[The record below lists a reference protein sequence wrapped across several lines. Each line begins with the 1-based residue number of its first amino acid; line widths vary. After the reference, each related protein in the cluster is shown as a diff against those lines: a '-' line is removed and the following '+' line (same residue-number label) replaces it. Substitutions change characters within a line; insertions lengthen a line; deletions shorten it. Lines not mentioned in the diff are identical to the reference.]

1 MNNSNIFLNRSS
13 ICGIGKRKKS
23 TAVVYLV
30 PFSTVSSH
38 VEIQINGRSGEE
50 YFQQNFRYLTAI
62 LAPFKAIRLKTK
74 YNIIAKVKGGGLT
87 GQAESIKLGIARALC
102 KIDRDNFRPVLKLNG
117 LLTRDARVKER
128 RKYGFKKARKSSQY
142 SKR

>member
-1 MNNSNIFLNRSS
+1 MSKEFQIY
-13 ICGIGKRKKS
+13 GIGRKKES
-23 TAVVYLV
+23 TATVYLV
-30 PFSTVSSH
+30 PLSDSNPNVI
-38 VEIQINGRSGEE
+38 VEVNGRTGEE
-50 YFQQNFRYLTAI
+50 YFQQNFTYLTTL
-62 LAPFKAIRLKTK
+62 LAPFKAIQLKTK

-87 GQAESIKLGIARALC
+87 GQSESIKLAISRALC
-102 KIDRDNFRPVLKLNG
+102 KLDRDTFRPLLKLNG